1 MPLHN
6 QRSHFLVVRIGH
18 TQSTPALTRSSAQV
32 ATMDIAIN
40 HNNEGILL
48 LERGMHERALS
59 EFKAAAQLMY
69 NITQEFK
76 NRRLNGEDA
85 NARFESLTICSQSEN
100 PVVTG
105 NSFIRSNPILM
116 SCSQE
121 PNGAVHCTIESA
133 TILLNM
139 ALTYHIDSQNP
150 NCMKDA
156 LQNAI
161 MLYDMAYSL
170 GLQVHKDSR
179 TNQIILT
186 ALNNLGLIYYEQG
199 DYSKS
204 TLYME
209 DLSTFLTFLSS
220 EGEAENT
227 NDLQEYILN
236 ALVLRNPNRS
246 AGAA

>member
-1 MPLHN
+1 MEL
-6 QRSHFLVVRIGH
+6 
-18 TQSTPALTRSSAQV
+18 AL
-32 ATMDIAIN
+32 N

-48 LERGMHERALS
+48 LEKGMHERALS
-59 EFKAAAQLMY
+59 EFKAAAELMY

-76 NRRLNGEDA
+76 TMRLIGDDA
-85 NARFESLTICSQSEN
+85 DTRFESLTVCSKSQH

-116 SCSQE
+116 SISQE
-121 PNGAVHCTIESA
+121 PNGAVPCTIESA

-161 MLYDMAYSL
+161 TLYDMAYSL
-170 GLQVHKDSR
+170 GLQIHEDSR

-186 ALNNLGLIYYEQG
+186 ALNNLGLIYYELG

-204 TLYME
+204 TLYIE
-209 DLSTFLTFLSS
+209 DLSTFLTFLNP
-220 EGEAENT
+220 EGEAENM
-227 NDLQEYILN
+227 NDLQDFILN

-246 AGAA
+246 AAAA

>member
-1 MPLHN
+1 
-6 QRSHFLVVRIGH
+6 
-18 TQSTPALTRSSAQV
+18 
-32 ATMDIAIN
+32 MDIAIN

-48 LERGMHERALS
+48 LEKGMHELALS

-76 NRRLNGEDA
+76 NKRLSGEDA
-85 NARFESLTICSQSEN
+85 DARFESLTVCSQSQN
-100 PVVTG
+100 PVITG

-116 SCSQE
+116 ASSQQE
-121 PNGAVHCTIESA
+121 TTGAVHCTIESA
-133 TILLNM
+133 TVLLNM
-139 ALTYHIDSQNP
+139 ALTYHIDSQHP

-186 ALNNLGLIYYEQG
+186 ALNNLGLIYFELG
-199 DYSKS
+199 DYSKA

-220 EGEAENT
+220 EGETENM
-227 NDLQEYILN
+227 NDLQEFILN

-246 AGAA
+246 AAAA